1 MRLTALL
8 AVATVAVAACS
19 KSDNQSMDDD
29 LKRDL
34 AAATAKPQLM
44 IVSEV
49 EGGEAA
55 TPAKSPKRAPVAV
68 KAPRQTPEVIAQ
80 PKPRA
85 IPAPAPVAQPKAVE
99 VAPQPVIDEKNVP
112 PLPPAPSRGGV
123 DAAGRKE
130 GEIFSR
136 MPWIRP

>member
-1 MRLTALL
+1 MRLTALV

-19 KSDNQSMDDD
+19 KSDNKTMDSD
-29 LKRDL
+29 LQRDL

-44 IVSEV
+44 VVSEV

-68 KAPRQTPEVIAQ
+68 KAPRQTQELVTQ
-80 PKPRA
+80 PKARA
-85 IPAPAPVAQPKAVE
+85 TPAPAPIPTPKAVV
-99 VAPQPVIDEKNVP
+99 VAPAPVVDEKNVP
-112 PLPPAPSRGGV
+112 PLPPAPSRGNV

-130 GEIFSR
+130 AEIFSR